1 MLALTEH
8 VDGLARDLEAFSAHA
23 MRKTITPADVSL
35 AARKQPL
42 IVSKIAE
49 LCNAMDEGKKKRRKK
64 GEGDL

>member
-1 MLALTEH
+1 MVLTERI
-8 VDGLARDLEAFSAHA
+8 DGLARDLEAFSAHA

-49 LCNAMDEGKKKRRKK
+49 LCNTMDEGKKKRRKK
-64 GEGDL
+64 GENDL